1 MSLTCRFIALPLAL
15 LAGAGAI
22 PGGLARDRPPVRWEA
37 PPGLLNLRLPP
48 ETHALP
54 RALPVPR
61 TYAEAVPP
69 ILFPR
74 PDFSRAPWGGKL
86 DFGPGV
92 NLAPPAGGRT
102 VTVTPPASQFA
113 GPNCG
118 PKCAEKRARGAAR
131 TERRL
136 W

>member
-1 MSLTCRFIALPLAL
+1 MSLALRSIAPLLAL
-15 LAGAGAI
+15 LAGTGTV
-22 PGGLARDRPPVRWEA
+22 PGGLAHDLPLVRWEA

-48 ETHALP
+48 EAYAVP
-54 RALPVPR
+54 RNAPR

-74 PDFSRAPWGGKL
+74 PDYSRAPWGVKL

-92 NLAPPAGGRT
+92 NLAPPVGRT
-102 VTVTPPASQFA
+102 VTVTPPASQFI

-118 PKCAEKRARGAAR
+118 RKCAEKRARSAAT